1 LHNENHYRCSLVAD
15 MAVQKKVLFLDSILI
30 SFFVTRYAPTYSVY
44 HSFYWAVAALYGLQL
59 ACLFTWTVIIWPKYF
74 SPLRH
79 LPAAPVSEVVKL

>member
-1 LHNENHYRCSLVAD
+1 MHNEIHYRYSLVAD
-15 MAVQKKVLFLDSILI
+15 MAVQKKVLFLNSVLI

-59 ACLFTWTVIIWPKYF
+59 ACLFTWTVIVWPKYF

-79 LPAAPVSEVVKL
+79 LPTAPVSEVVKL